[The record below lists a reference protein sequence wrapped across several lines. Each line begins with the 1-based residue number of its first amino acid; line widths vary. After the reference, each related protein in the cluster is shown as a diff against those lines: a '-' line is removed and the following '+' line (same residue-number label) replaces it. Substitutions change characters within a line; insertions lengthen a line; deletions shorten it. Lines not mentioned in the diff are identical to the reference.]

1 MEKYKALKLLAKAF
15 TAEILQALNE
25 NSLRFVDL
33 KEYCPNDRT
42 RTLRLKELRKTDFI
56 AVIVKEVDDH
66 SYVHYQI
73 TDKGR
78 KALELIEQLEKIVL
92 GIN

>member
-33 KEYCPNDRT
+33 KEHCPNDRT
-42 RTLRLKELRKTDFI
+42 RALRLKELRKRT
-56 AVIVKEVDDH
+56 KKNRLY
-66 SYVHYQI
+66 SCNS
-73 TDKGR
+73 KGSR
-78 KALELIEQLEKIVL
+78 RS
-92 GIN
+92 

>member
-25 NSLRFVDL
+25 DSLRFVDL

-78 KALELIEQLEKIVL
+78 KALELIEQLEKL
-92 GIN
+92 

>member
-33 KEYCPNDRT
+33 KEHCPNDRT
-42 RTLRLKELRKTDFI
+42 RALRLKELRKTDFI

-78 KALELIEQLEKIVL
+78 KALELIEQLEKL
-92 GIN
+92 

>member
-42 RTLRLKELRKTDFI
+42 RALRLKELRKTDFI
-56 AVIVKEVDDH
+56 GVMVKEVDDH

-78 KALELIEQLEKIVL
+78 KALELIEQLEKL
-92 GIN
+92 